1 MGHLKEFLIEV
12 IAPKTAERRV
22 RAAEKLA
29 IKLRSKEISDV
40 GNTREGRL
48 LLEQIKDLKGK
59 SKNNNY
65 VVVVGIG
72 LVGLAFI
79 FGLIG
84 YFLIVSVELIVG
96 IILIAV
102 GLNDSAGNRLETAKL
117 KLAKL
122 KDKHT
127 KR

>member
-1 MGHLKEFLIEV
+1 MGYLKEFLIEV
-12 IAPKTAERRV
+12 VAPKTAERRE

-29 IKLRSKEISDV
+29 LKLRSKEISEV

-48 LLEQIKDLKGK
+48 LLEQIKDLERK

-65 VVVVGIG
+65 VLAAGIG
-72 LVGLAFI
+72 LVVLSFV
-79 FGLIG
+79 FGAVG

-96 IILIAV
+96 VILIAV
-102 GLNDSAGNRLETAKL
+102 GLNDAAGKRLETAKL
-117 KLAKL
+117 KLASL

-127 KR
+127 KH